1 MSREWNEFWMQDYL
15 QTVRDV
21 FGERVRFVGLQG
33 SRARG
38 EARPGSDIDVV
49 LLLDELRW
57 QDVLSY
63 RCAIEGLP
71 LRELV
76 CGFVSGVEELA
87 AWDAGELVF
96 FYHDTVPVFGS
107 LDFVRPLFGPRDVL
121 RAVRQR
127 ACGICHAAVHNG
139 VHARSADAL
148 REICKSAIFVLRA
161 AGFAQT
167 GQWVF
172 HTGDLEKVLRGE
184 DLEAFCAARAF
195 LENPCQSS
203 RRLTAFLGCCWAG
216 RRGLQKRQAGF
227 CSRKA
232 EPRKG
237 ARGATAHSRPPGPVS
252 PLFRGFSEKN
262 RPGSF
267 SA

>member
-15 QTVRDV
+15 RTVRDV
-21 FGERVRFVGLQG
+21 FGERVHFVGLQG

-38 EARPGSDIDVV
+38 ESGPGSDIDVV

-195 LENPCQSS
+195 LENPCQTQQALDGLSGLLLGWAQGIVKKTS
-203 RRLTAFLGCCWAG
+203 RA
-216 RRGLQKRQAGF
+216 LQQK
-227 CSRKA
+227 S
-232 EPRKG
+232 
-237 ARGATAHSRPPGPVS
+237 
-252 PLFRGFSEKN
+252 
-262 RPGSF
+262 
-267 SA
+267 